1 MTLKFAIVG
10 CGRISSKHIEGLKLV
25 DNLSLVCV
33 ADINPER
40 AKKTGESAGVPF
52 YTDYHEMLEKHAVD
66 VVSILTPSGL
76 HAQHTIDIASTYK
89 THIVCEKPMALK
101 LRDADTMIQACKDA
115 GVRLFVVKQNRFN
128 LPITQL
134 RKAFED
140 GRFGKMTM
148 GSVRIRWRRTQEY
161 YSQDS
166 WRGTWELDGGVIANQ
181 ASHHI
186 DLLLWMFG
194 KPKSVMAM
202 NDTFGSDIE
211 VDDTSFSLVRFE
223 SGAMGIIEATTA
235 IRPDDLEGSLSVFGQ
250 KGSVIVGGFSV
261 NQLIAWRFDDAKK
274 DEEKQLLSDASET
287 PPNIYGFGHARY
299 LEHVRD
305 AIKNG
310 TAALVAGEE
319 GRRSLELINAI
330 YESVETRK
338 EVFLDKYE
346 QKHSKLGGR

>member
-25 DNLSLVCV
+25 DNLSLECV

-40 AKKTGESAGVPF
+40 AEETGKKAGVPF
-52 YTDYHEMLEKHAVD
+52 YTDYHEMLKNHQVD

-101 LRDADTMIQACKDA
+101 LEDADKMISVCKEV

-128 LPITQL
+128 LPISQM
-134 RKAFED
+134 RKAYEE
-140 GRFGKMTM
+140 GRFGDMTM
-148 GSVRIRWRRTQEY
+148 GTVRVRWRRTQEY
-161 YSQDS
+161 YDQDS

-186 DLLLWMFG
+186 DLLLWMLG
-194 KPKSVMAM
+194 EPKSVMAM
-202 NDTFGSDIE
+202 NHTFGSNIE
-211 VDDTSFSLVRFE
+211 VDDTSFSLVRFK

-235 IRPDDLEGSLSVFGQ
+235 IRPDDLEGSVSLFGK
-250 KGSVIVGGFSV
+250 KGSVVVGGFSV
-261 NQLIAWRFDDAKK
+261 NQLVAWRFADAKEG
-274 DEEKQLLSDASET
+274 EEQHLLDAASET

-305 AIKNG
+305 AIKNN

-330 YESVETRK
+330 YESVETKK

-346 QKHSKLGGR
+346 QKWSKLGTK